1 MVCSIFAV
9 NVSAG
14 ENHFAKFDAEVEKL
28 WFAVVFGGG
37 EDNIY
42 EFTPRQ
48 IKWVTDYKIDRTQ
61 YASYDKLIE
70 YSYGDT
76 YYSYTIRYYQI
87 PADVY
92 EAQALKLFNIS
103 DINILRN
110 DVDNDPIYNAETHT
124 YDMPDA
130 GGMGDSITYVTKGYK
145 DIGNGKYEVYGYT
158 ADQAYEKQDG
168 AILGVDYIIMPGYGN
183 AAEIIK
189 CLRITVEYNGADVKF
204 LSWETIELADIPN
217 SLNKDPAVSYCN
229 ERTVYVTANGKKF
242 HASSLCSNMKEPIA
256 KTIGEAESKGYTACS
271 KCVSDS
277 FLSADLPHVSSSW
290 ITDKKAT
297 VNKAG
302 KKHKECTKCG
312 EVLETATIKQLK
324 CSKPKLKEIEN
335 TEDGIKITW
344 GKVSGADK
352 YYVYRKVK
360 GGSYSK
366 IGTTTKTSYTDK
378 KAKSGK
384 KYYYYVKAVNEAG
397 SSDSSKSLS
406 KLYLSDPTLKTPK
419 STKKGVNLEW
429 SKVKGA
435 EGYVIYYKTGSGSY
449 KKLTIVKG
457 SSKVTYTHT
466 KAKKGK
472 TYTYKVK
479 AYKSKTYSAYSNAK
493 KIKDKY

>member
-1 MVCSIFAV
+1 MKRIVSFLLCIVMVCSIFAV

-204 LSWETIELADIPN
+204 LSWETITLEEMPEEDVLVLACKHT
-217 SLNKDPAVSYCN
+217 STKWK
-229 ERTVYVTANGKKF
+229 TV
-242 HASSLCSNMKEPIA
+242 
-256 KTIGEAESKGYTACS
+256 
-271 KCVSDS
+271 
-277 FLSADLPHVSSSW
+277 
-290 ITDKKAT
+290 KKAT
-297 VNKAG
+297 VDSKG
-302 KKHKECTKCG
+302 KKEKVCNECGK
-312 EVLETATIKQLK
+312 VLETATIKQLK

-384 KYYYYVKAVNEAG
+384 KYYYYVKAVNEVG

-419 STKKGVNLEW
+419 STKKGVKLEW

-449 KKLTIVKG
+449 KKLTTVKG
-457 SSKVTYTHT
+457 NSKVKYTHT

-479 AYKSKTYSAYSNAK
+479 AYYSKTTSAYSNAK